1 MKNKNKSEIEI
12 EAKAT
17 KDKHQI
23 GCDNKSSIS
32 LMCLGMVI
40 SLFGLQVQALHCSN
54 PCLGSQQG

>member
-1 MKNKNKSEIEI
+1 MKNKKNKKSEIEI
-12 EAKAT
+12 EIDAKAT

-40 SLFGLQVQALHCSN
+40 K
-54 PCLGSQQG
+54 

>member
-1 MKNKNKSEIEI
+1 MKNEMKNKKDESEI

-17 KDKHQI
+17 KVKHQI

-40 SLFGLQVQALHCSN
+40 K
-54 PCLGSQQG
+54 

>member
-1 MKNKNKSEIEI
+1 MKNNNKSEI

-40 SLFGLQVQALHCSN
+40 SLFGLQVPQL
-54 PCLGSQQG
+54 

>member
-1 MKNKNKSEIEI
+1 MKNKKNKKSEIEI

-40 SLFGLQVQALHCSN
+40 K
-54 PCLGSQQG
+54 